1 MIGEELP
8 SSSSPADAATE
19 DIGRM
24 ARMVLNDDG
33 NMNEF
38 VVEAMNKR
46 LASVLIV
53 ANDTRPYSNVN
64 ESLLYDKLT
73 IFLLTLS
80 SSSLSLLTP
89 CPTPSVIAA

>member
-19 DIGRM
+19 EIGRM
-24 ARMVLNDDG
+24 ARMILNDDG

-64 ESLLYDKLT
+64 ESLLYEPMGL
-73 IFLLTLS
+73 IS
-80 SSSLSLLTP
+80 
-89 CPTPSVIAA
+89 

>member
-46 LASVLIV
+46 LASSDLIV
-53 ANDTRPYSNVN
+53 AIPTHFP
-64 ESLLYDKLT
+64 T
-73 IFLLTLS
+73 I
-80 SSSLSLLTP
+80 
-89 CPTPSVIAA
+89 